1 MIKNK
6 VLDIKI
12 IFIKNKLKTFQ
23 VSKQNFILQ
32 KVKKLFSKL
41 FFRIILKNSYY
52 IEPMIFFESHINN

>member
-23 VSKQNFILQ
+23 VSKQTFILQ
-32 KVKKLFSKL
+32 KVKKQFSKT
-41 FFRIILKNSYY
+41 
-52 IEPMIFFESHINN
+52 IFQNRF